1 MAARDIDISDVE
13 LRRQLKALGEDVGP
27 ITDSTR
33 NFLFRKLKRLRNE
46 QSNSRIRKEKTP
58 PRRRTSPGRKSLPA
72 TTRNESPSR
81 KRFGFSSDEEDA
93 GPSHSSTF
101 VDPGESRARR
111 RETTSSNSE
120 SSGRLEKTKP
130 SPTLRRSNL
139 RQRVP
144 SFIDSVPERT
154 SDAADGNSGE
164 FSDHDGQVYRRPKS
178 QSSVLPKFWRT
189 VKRDHD
195 GDESEKLE
203 TVRFSSTYDKAEE
216 SVIAESE
223 LNTTLGDRQAGAKD
237 AKTRS
242 FGPSTGKIIWVISA
256 IICILVIVLYAA
268 LKWHSSEIEL
278 LEKLGKNIIN
288 PYVLILGAFISIQ
301 RSALARRKFEFLC
314 KLA

>member
-13 LRRQLKALGEDVGP
+13 LRRQLKALGEEVGP

-33 NFLFRKLKRLRNE
+33 TFLFRKLKRLRNE

-72 TTRNESPSR
+72 ATRNESPSR

-101 VDPGESRARR
+101 DADPGELRARR
-111 RETTSSNSE
+111 RETTASNGE

-144 SFIDSVPERT
+144 SFIDSGPERT
-154 SDAADGNSGE
+154 SDSTDGNNGE
-164 FSDHDGQVYRRPKS
+164 FSDQDGQVYRKPKS
-178 QSSVLPKFWRT
+178 RASVLPRFWRT
-189 VKRDHD
+189 VKRE
-195 GDESEKLE
+195 GAESERSE
-203 TVRFSSTYDKAEE
+203 TMPFSSTYDKAGE

-223 LNTTLGDRQAGAKD
+223 LNTTLRDRQAGAKD
-237 AKTRS
+237 AKTSS
-242 FGPSTGKIIWVISA
+242 FWPSTGKILLVISA
-256 IICILVIVLYAA
+256 IICIAVIMLYAA
-268 LKWHSSEIEL
+268 LKEHSSEKEL
-278 LEKLGKNIIN
+278 LEKLGKNIIK
-288 PYVLILGAFISIQ
+288 PCVLNS
-301 RSALARRKFEFLC
+301 
-314 KLA
+314 

>member
-1 MAARDIDISDVE
+1 MATRDIDISDVE

-33 NFLFRKLKRLRNE
+33 TFLFRKLKRLRNE

-101 VDPGESRARR
+101 VDPGELRARR
-111 RETTSSNSE
+111 REATASNGE
-120 SSGRLEKTKP
+120 SPGRLEKTKP

-154 SDAADGNSGE
+154 SDSTDGNNGE
-164 FSDHDGQVYRRPKS
+164 FPDQDGQVYRKPKS
-178 QSSVLPKFWRT
+178 RASVLPRFWRT
-189 VKRDHD
+189 VKRE
-195 GDESEKLE
+195 GAESERSE
-203 TVRFSSTYDKAEE
+203 TMRLSSTYDKGEE
-216 SVIAESE
+216 SVIAESK
-223 LNTTLGDRQAGAKD
+223 LNTTLRDRQAGAKD
-237 AKTRS
+237 AKTSS
-242 FGPSTGKIIWVISA
+242 FWPSTGKILLVISA
-256 IICILVIVLYAA
+256 IICIAVTVLYAA
-268 LKWHSSEIEL
+268 LKGHSSEKEL
-278 LEKLGKNIIN
+278 LEKLGKNIIK
-288 PYVLILGAFISIQ
+288 PCVLNS
-301 RSALARRKFEFLC
+301 
-314 KLA
+314 